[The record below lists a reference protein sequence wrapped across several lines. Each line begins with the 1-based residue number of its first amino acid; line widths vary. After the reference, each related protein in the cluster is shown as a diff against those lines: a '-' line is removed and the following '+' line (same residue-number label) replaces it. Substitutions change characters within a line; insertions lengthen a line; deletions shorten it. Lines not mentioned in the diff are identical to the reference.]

1 MVQSY
6 AKEMK
11 GNKKYNSCR
20 FFIYFCNAKYNTT
33 DMNQEFYK
41 IAAAVPKISVAN
53 CDYNADSIIE
63 LCNKLSATEV
73 QMVIFPQLT
82 TTGVTCGD
90 LFRSEMLVKAAQEA
104 LLRIVEASRAWDMS
118 LIVGS
123 VVAYNNHTYDC
134 GVAISRGEIIAVVPG
149 NINSKDSCFA
159 SGDSVDAIIKI
170 GDRRVRM
177 LSNQMLPVEDVK
189 VAIVIGDDEISQALK
204 YQAKGQVVAHLGAR
218 KASMGTRQGFIE
230 GIKARSLELFTT
242 YIYVGSGYG
251 ESTTDNVYDGCA
263 VVAQN
268 GELIAQNEQWQSESQ
283 SIVAEVGCAT
293 PHFMNVTRQNNTFA
307 KEPIVA
313 NPFLPD
319 ESLADTYC
327 NDAVNIQ
334 VLALMRRLE
343 VTWCKNLVIGISGGL
358 DSTLALLIAVKT
370 FDRMGLDRK
379 GIIGVTMPGFGTTD
393 RTYNNALTMMRSL
406 GITMREISIVPAVTQ
421 HFTDIGHNIS
431 THDVTYEN
439 SQARERTQLL
449 MDIANQVNGM
459 VLGTGDM
466 SELALGWAT
475 YNGDHMSMYGINAGV
490 PKTLVRRLVKWIADN
505 ERDEACRKALYDVID
520 TPISPELVPADENG
534 NIKQKTE
541 DLVGPYELHDFFL
554 YHTLRNGYSPQR
566 IYNLAMDVFVGVY
579 DGTTIKHWLTTFCR
593 RFFNQQ
599 FKRSCMPDGPC
610 VCGLS
615 LSPRG
620 GWSMP
625 SDASSAMWLKDC
637 EKINCNA

>member
-1 MVQSY
+1 
-6 AKEMK
+6 
-11 GNKKYNSCR
+11 
-20 FFIYFCNAKYNTT
+20 
-33 DMNQEFYK
+33 MNQEFYK

-63 LCNKLSATEV
+63 LCDKLSKSEV
-73 QMVIFPQLT
+73 QMAIFPQLT

-90 LFRSEMLVKAAQEA
+90 LFHSEMLVYAAQCA
-104 LLRIVEASRAWDMS
+104 LLRVVEASRAWDMS

-123 VVAYNNHTYDC
+123 IIAYEGRVYDC

-149 NINSKDSCFA
+149 NINGNDSCFA
-159 SGDSVDAIIKI
+159 NGNEVDAIIKI

-189 VAIVIGDDEISQALK
+189 VAIVIGDDEISLSLK

-218 KASMGTRQGFIE
+218 KASMGSRQGFIE
-230 GIKARSLELFTT
+230 DIKARSLELFTT

-251 ESTTDNVYDGCA
+251 ESTTDHVYDGCA
-263 VVAQN
+263 IVAQN

-283 SIVAEVGCAT
+283 SVVAEVGCAT
-293 PHFMNVTRQNNTFA
+293 PHFMNVANRNSA
-307 KEPIVA
+307 KSKESVVA

-319 ESLADTYC
+319 ASLAEAYC

-334 VLALMRRLE
+334 VLALMRRME

-358 DSTLALLIAVKT
+358 DSTLALLIAVKV

-393 RTYNNALTMMRSL
+393 RTYNNALVMMRSL
-406 GITMREISIVPAVTQ
+406 GITMREISIVPAVKQ
-421 HFTDIGHNIS
+421 HFADIN
-431 THDVTYEN
+431 HDINVHDITYEN

-490 PKTLVRRLVKWIADN
+490 PKTLVRRLVEWIAST
-505 ERDEACRKALYDVID
+505 EQDEACRKALLDVID
-520 TPISPELVPADENG
+520 TPISPELVPADSDG

-554 YHTLRNGYSPQR
+554 YYTLKYGYRPQR
-566 IYNLAMDVFVGVY
+566 IYTLAMEVFAGAY
-579 DGTTIKHWLTTFCR
+579 DGATIKHWLTTFCR

-625 SDASSAMWLKDC
+625 SDASSAMWLKEC
-637 EKINCNA
+637 ESL